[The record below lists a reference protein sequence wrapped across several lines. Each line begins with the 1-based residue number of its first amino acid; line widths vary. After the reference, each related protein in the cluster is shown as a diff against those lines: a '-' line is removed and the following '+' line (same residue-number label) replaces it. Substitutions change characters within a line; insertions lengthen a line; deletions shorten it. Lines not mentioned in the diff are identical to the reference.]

1 MGNIW
6 INRSYLPKNAWV
18 DDHPPKGA
26 KVDARLVPRLR
37 GVLPIFIL
45 FFAAAAGA
53 QPYITPYQPDGW
65 ADKVVVTT
73 NPNST
78 ADTSTLYTTNV
89 IYVDW
94 AVINSGNA
102 TANTTCYVDLYTNS
116 VYVESWAVESLPPGG
131 YEYVADPG
139 FEAGE
144 FPAGTNTIELV
155 ADATD
160 VYETPPSTYTKTFT
174 VLAPALPSLSAPVL
188 ISPANGSTNQSTSA
202 VFTWSAVSNAAS
214 YEIIVATNAA
224 DLPANTTATSGGAS
238 VAIAA
243 GVTNATTYTPVN
255 PLDPGTTY
263 YWEVNARY
271 LSEGGPWSS
280 TWRYT
285 TANPPP
291 GLTILPVWDSTITS
305 DPQATTIENTIRA
318 AIAVYQSDFSDP
330 MTVSITFEEMS
341 GGLGESSWSYNTYSY
356 SAYRAALV
364 AAATTPDD
372 STALAHLP
380 IQTDNPVNNNASVNV
395 KTALAWAVG
404 LNSGTSGENVG
415 TVLLQTSIM
424 NLSDAQTDPS
434 KYSLFSTACHEIDEV
449 LATGSALD
457 EVYRGEIAATG
468 PVFPEDLF
476 RYDPLGDRSYT
487 TNITATSYFSL
498 DGTNDLAQ
506 FNQVGSGDF
515 GDWYSYYGGVVPQVQ
530 DAFATPGAS
539 PNPGVELRA
548 LDVLGYHLVTQEP
561 APNFVSATRSG
572 NTIVLVWTAVSGN
585 SYQLLYSTNL
595 ALSVWNNLGGSLTAS
610 NSTASYTDSIGPS
623 QQRFYRVELLPSSG
637 ESVRFN
643 RSQVVTPPT
652 GWGTNVF
659 RPYP

>member
-1 MGNIW
+1 MGNTW
-6 INRSYLPKNAWV
+6 INQSCLPRIARL
-18 DDHPPKGA
+18 DDHPPTGA
-26 KVDARLVPRLR
+26 NGNEKLVPGLR
-37 GVLPIFIL
+37 GVLVIFTL

-53 QPYITPYQPDGW
+53 QPYLAPFQPTGW
-65 ADKVVVTT
+65 SDKVVVTT
-73 NPNST
+73 DPNST
-78 ADTSTLYTTNV
+78 TDTSTLYTTNV

-102 TANTTCYVDLYTNS
+102 TASTPFDVDLYTNS
-116 VYVESWAVESLPPGG
+116 VYVTSWTIESLPPDAR
-131 YEYVADPG
+131 EYVADPG
-139 FEAGE
+139 FEVGE
-144 FPAGTNTIELV
+144 FPSGTNTIEIV

-174 VLAPALPSLSAPVL
+174 VLAPTLPSLSAPVL

-214 YEIIVATNAA
+214 YVIIVATNVV

-238 VAIAA
+238 VVIAA
-243 GVTNATTYTPVN
+243 GVTNATAYTPVN
-255 PLDPGTTY
+255 PLDPGTRY

-271 LSEGGPWSS
+271 LGEGGPWSS
-280 TWRYT
+280 TWNYT

-291 GLTILPVWDSTITS
+291 GLTILPVWDGTITS

-356 SAYRAALV
+356 SACREALV

-380 IQTDNPVNNNASVNV
+380 VQTDNPVNNNANVNV
-395 KTALAWAVG
+395 KTAQAWALG

-415 TVLLQTSIM
+415 TVLLQTGIM
-424 NLSDAQTDPS
+424 NLSDAQTDPG

-457 EVYRGEIAATG
+457 EVYRGENTATG

-476 RYDPLGDRSYT
+476 RYDPLGNRSYT

-530 DAFATPGAS
+530 DAFAPPGAS
-539 PNPGVELRA
+539 PNLGVELRV

-561 APNFVSATRSG
+561 APNFIAATRSG
-572 NTIVLVWTAVSGN
+572 NTIVLVWTAVPGS

-595 ALSVWNNLGGSLTAS
+595 ALSVWNNVGSSLTAS
-610 NSTASYTDSIGPS
+610 NSTASHTDTIGPGE
-623 QQRFYRVELLPSSG
+623 QRFYRVELLPGSG
-637 ESVRFN
+637 ENVEFN
-643 RSQVVTPPT
+643 RSRVVTPPT

-659 RPYP
+659 SAYP